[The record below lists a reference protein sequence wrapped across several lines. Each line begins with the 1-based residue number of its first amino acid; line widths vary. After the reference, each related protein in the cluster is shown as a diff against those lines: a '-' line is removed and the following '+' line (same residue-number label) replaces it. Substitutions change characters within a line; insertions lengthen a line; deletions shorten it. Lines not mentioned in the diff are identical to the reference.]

1 MGALGLMAGGQG
13 TNNNFTFGNERYQYY
28 ETLCGGAGATED
40 GAGSKCSAYAHDQ
53 LRLTDPEILEQRYPV
68 VLDVFHV
75 RQLSG
80 GRGDHAGGNGVE
92 RHIRFLEPM
101 TANIIS
107 GHRSVPTFALNGAGE
122 GKTGLN
128 FVLRHAWPD
137 RLAGRLRRD
146 GRSGGRYLCIHT
158 PGGGGWN
165 SQSSS

>member
-1 MGALGLMAGGQG
+1 M
-13 TNNNFTFGNERYQYY
+13 TN
-28 ETLCGGAGATED
+28 
-40 GAGSKCSAYAHDQ
+40 S
-53 LRLTDPEILEQRYPV
+53 RLTDPEILEQRYPV

-122 GKTGLN
+122 GKTGVN
-128 FVLRHAWPD
+128 FVLRHTGQIDWLEGCAAMD
-137 RLAGRLRRD
+137 VAAGD
-146 GRSGGRYLCIHT
+146 TFCIHT